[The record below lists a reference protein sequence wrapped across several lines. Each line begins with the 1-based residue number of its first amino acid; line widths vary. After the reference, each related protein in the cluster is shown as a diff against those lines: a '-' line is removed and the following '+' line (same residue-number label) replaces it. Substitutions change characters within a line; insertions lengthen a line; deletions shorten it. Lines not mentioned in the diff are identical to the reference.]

1 MTTFSSFTTAAA
13 GWQNFY
19 ILVGTAAATLTGL
32 MFVAITFGSS
42 LVTKE
47 SSPSARAFLDPTFT
61 HFVHILVTACV
72 FTIPSMTAPVLGV
85 VLIVMAGLRGTALV
99 RVYRHMKAAQA
110 KAGDLDLSD
119 WMSGIV
125 LPAACYLV
133 LVATGAG
140 FLDGDAVAFDTLAT
154 VMIAVLLV
162 GVFGAWELMVWMAV
176 ARAERSK

>member
-1 MTTFSSFTTAAA
+1 
-13 GWQNFY
+13 
-19 ILVGTAAATLTGL
+19 

-47 SSPSARAFLDPTFT
+47 SSPMARAFLDPTFT
-61 HFVHILVTACV
+61 HFVHILVTACL

-85 VLIVMAGLRGTALV
+85 LLVVIAGLRGMALV
-99 RVYRHMKAAQA
+99 RVFRHMKKAQER
-110 KAGDLDLSD
+110 AGDLDLSD
-119 WMSGIV
+119 WLSGIV
-125 LPAACYLV
+125 APAACYLV
-133 LVATGAG
+133 LAATGGA
-140 FLDGDAVAFDTLAT
+140 FIESYNVAFDMLSI